1 MLKTVLFDLDGTLV
15 DTAPDLVHTLN
26 LVRQEQGLTEIPYAD
41 MRTAVSHGSKEL
53 IIRGFELNEH
63 DALFETLRLRLL
75 ELYMDNMC
83 IDTKLFPHME
93 NTLDKLE
100 DMGLNWGIVTNKPK
114 RMTEPLMTQLGLT
127 DRAACI
133 VSGDSVEHSK
143 PHPAPMYHA
152 CKLAGSEP
160 HNCLYIGDAERDIIA
175 GREAGMATV
184 AALYGYIDDHEN
196 PQDWQADGMIK
207 QPADLL
213 PWLKQYI
220 EKGR

>member
-15 DTAPDLVHTLN
+15 DTAPDLARTLN
-26 LVRQEQGLTEIPYAD
+26 LVRQEQGLTDMPYAD
-41 MRTAVSHGSKEL
+41 LRTAVSHGSKEL
-53 IIRGFELNEH
+53 IIRGFDLDEE
-63 DALFETLRLRLL
+63 DAQFETLRLRLL

-83 IDTKLFPHME
+83 VDTKLFPHMAD
-93 NTLDKLE
+93 TLDALE

-127 DRAACI
+127 ERAACV

-143 PHPAPMYHA
+143 PHPAPMYYA

-160 HNCLYIGDAERDIIA
+160 HNCLYVGDAERDIIA
-175 GREAGMATV
+175 GREAGMTTV

-196 PQDWQADGMIK
+196 PLHWQADGMIK

-220 EKGR
+220 EKG

>member
-15 DTAPDLVHTLN
+15 DTAPDLARTLN
-26 LVRQEQGLTEIPYAD
+26 LVRQEQGLAEMSYAD
-41 MRTAVSHGSKEL
+41 IRSAVSHGSKAL
-53 IIRGFELNEH
+53 ITRGFELDEH
-63 DALFETLRLRLL
+63 DAQFEKLRQRLL

-83 IDTKLFPHME
+83 IESKLFPHMGD
-93 NTLDKLE
+93 TLDTLE

-114 RMTEPLMTQLGLT
+114 RMTEPLVASLGLSK
-127 DRAACI
+127 RAVCI
-133 VSGDSVEHSK
+133 VSGDSVEQSK
-143 PHPAPMYHA
+143 PHPAPMYYA

-160 HNCLYIGDAERDIIA
+160 HNCLYVGDAERDIIA
-175 GREAGMATV
+175 GREAGMTTV

-213 PWLKQYI
+213 PWLKQHLD
-220 EKGR
+220 KG